1 MASHLDQPTD
11 PDRERFS
18 RAFVVASVAM
28 ASVTYGIGRYAY
40 GLFLPE
46 FRRDFGLDT
55 FTLGL
60 TASAGTVIYLI
71 TNIVASAIAIR
82 FKPRTLVVIGGAVTT
97 LGLALVGLATNA
109 PTAVGGILLAGAGA
123 GVYTPAQFEAIEAW
137 LLPPWKS
144 RAIGA
149 VNAGAT
155 PGKILTGLAAFW
167 VQTSW
172 QHAWLAMA
180 GVSFAVTV
188 WNACLLPK
196 RTVAHDGMN
205 AKQPLDFRLF
215 SRSACIPLYGTLIV
229 YGLLFSV
236 YLTFAVDL
244 VSSVNAIE
252 SPVDKLFWPLL
263 GIAGLTTVFTGS
275 AVSRYGVRSLLS
287 VSLPLCGLSYA
298 MLALATNSQW
308 MILGSAALFGAAS
321 IAPGTGF
328 MVWGIRLF
336 HGRPSVASGTVFF
349 FLSVGTII
357 GPILFGWIAPRIG
370 AVAFFLALAVLSV
383 AVLPFFPSRVFDTS
397 APHPADGRLGTRPRK
412 NGMVRSAVSSM
423 DPTVKPSVPLK
434 PSCTRT

>member
-1 MASHLDQPTD
+1 MTPDSNYQTD
-11 PDRERFS
+11 AGRERFS
-18 RAFVVASVAM
+18 LAFIAASVAM
-28 ASVTYGIGRYAY
+28 ASVTYGVGRYAY

-46 FRRDFGLDT
+46 IRRDFALDT

-60 TASAGTVIYLI
+60 IASVATVVYLLS
-71 TNIVASAIAIR
+71 NIVASAIAIH
-82 FKPRTLVVIGGAVTT
+82 FKPRTFIVIGGAVTT
-97 LGLALVGLATNA
+97 LGLALVGIATNA

-123 GVYTPAQFEAIEAW
+123 GIYTPAQFEAIEAW

-144 RAIGA
+144 RAMGA

-167 VQTSW
+167 VQSSW

-180 GVSFAVTV
+180 AVSFGVTV
-188 WNACLLPK
+188 WNAWLLPK
-196 RTVAHDGMN
+196 RAVTHDGMK
-205 AKQPLDFRLF
+205 AKQHLHFRLF
-215 SRSACIPLYGTLIV
+215 TRAACIPLYGTLIV

-244 VSSVNAIE
+244 LSSVGAMK

-275 AVSRYGVRSLLS
+275 AVSRYGVRGLLS

-298 MLALATNSQW
+298 MLALASNNQW
-308 MILGSAALFGAAS
+308 VILGSAVLFGATS

-336 HGRPSVASGTVFF
+336 HERPSIASGTVFF
-349 FLSVGTII
+349 FLSVGTIM
-357 GPILFGWIAPRIG
+357 GPIVFGWIAPRIG
-370 AVAFFLALAVLSV
+370 VVTVFLALAALSV
-383 AVLPFFPSRVFDTS
+383 VVLPLFPSRVFDTS
-397 APHPADGRLGTRPRK
+397 APGSSEVPAQAPEFF
-412 NGMVRSAVSSM
+412 
-423 DPTVKPSVPLK
+423 
-434 PSCTRT
+434 